1 LINGGPSGDRWG
13 HRWGAI
19 DWGIDGAIEIASIET
34 FVRATPVEEIGDR
47 AMENKLKTCF
57 TGFFKNYVNS
67 R

>member
-1 LINGGPSGDRWG
+1 MGRDRWRDRWG
-13 HRWGAI
+13 A
-19 DWGIDGAIEIASIET
+19 IDGAIEIASVET
-34 FVRATPVEEIGDR
+34 FVRATPDQEIGDR